1 LHLLEQVKLTA
12 TGLKRDLVAL
22 HFAARDSRTPW
33 YAKTFVIYLLAYALS
48 LIDLIPDFI
57 PVLGY
62 LDDLLLIPVGIS
74 IAITMIPEP
83 VMVDCRERAARMEV
97 SLPGNWI
104 AAAAIVLL
112 WIAAVSALAIYLW
125 KSWGECGEERQ

>member
-1 LHLLEQVKLTA
+1 M
-12 TGLKRDLVAL
+12 
-22 HFAARDSRTPW
+22 
-33 YAKTFVIYLLAYALS
+33 
-48 LIDLIPDFI
+48 IPDFI

-62 LDDLLLIPVGIS
+62 LDDLLLLPVGIS

-112 WIAAVSALAIYLW
+112 WIAAVSALTIYLW